1 MDLSKYPKPSVAV
14 DLVVFGYETR
24 RLSVLLVKRGI
35 EPFKGKWALP
45 GGFVRENESLEE
57 TARRELQEEAGVAE
71 IYLEQLYTFGDVT
84 RDPRGRV
91 LSVSYLALV
100 KPEDYRLVASTDAS
114 DAKWVPLTELPPL
127 AFDHQRIIETGHQ
140 RLKNKIRYEPIG
152 FELLPKLFTLSQLQ
166 EIYETVLESELD
178 KRNFRKKILGYGF
191 LKETDKKIE
200 KVPYRQPTLY
210 RFDTATYRKLKR
222 DGFQFEL

>member
-1 MDLSKYPKPSVAV
+1 MDLSKYPRPSVAV

>member
-1 MDLSKYPKPSVAV
+1 MDLSKYPRPSVAV
-14 DLVVFGYETR
+14 DLVVFGYEAR
-24 RLSVLLVKRGI
+24 RLSVLLIKRGI

-57 TARRELQEEAGVAE
+57 TAKRELQEEAGVAD
-71 IYLEQLYTFGDVT
+71 IYLEQLYTFGDVA

-100 KPEDYRLVASTDAS
+100 KQEDFRLVASTDAS
-114 DAKWVPLTELPPL
+114 DAMWVPVSELSGL
-127 AFDHQRIIETGHQ
+127 AFDHHRIIETGRL

-152 FELLPKLFTLSQLQ
+152 FELLPKYFTLSQLQ
-166 EIYETVLESELD
+166 EIYETVLEMDLD

-191 LKETDKKIE
+191 LKETDRKME

-210 RFDTATYRKLKR
+210 RFDGVAYRKLKK

>member
-1 MDLSKYPKPSVAV
+1 MDLSKYPRPSVAV

-71 IYLEQLYTFGDVT
+71 IYLEQLYTFGDVK

-166 EIYETVLESELD
+166 EIYETVLGSELD

>member
-1 MDLSKYPKPSVAV
+1 MDLSKYPRPSVAV

-71 IYLEQLYTFGDVT
+71 IYLEQLYTFGDVK